1 MAKPLRILHLEDS
14 ATDGELVEYVLR
26 KAGISF
32 ICQRVESHDQYV
44 RGLQEFNPSIILGDF
59 KLPSFDG
66 MQALVIAQEL
76 APFTPFIFVTGSM
89 GEDIAVETLK
99 NGASDYIIKDRM
111 TRLPTAIKQALLN
124 KQLLVQQQH
133 TDQQLRIAA
142 TAFESLEGMLITDA
156 NGIILQV
163 NKSFAEI
170 TGYSVTEIIGLNL
183 RVLSS
188 WSTNTSLYADMWITV
203 NETGKWQGEIWSRRR
218 NGQDYPEMFT
228 IAAVKNKQGLIT
240 HFVATI
246 NDISIRK
253 QIENSLSASH
263 HLLKTIIDNA
273 PVRIFWKD
281 KSLHYLGCNP
291 AFAADAG
298 VANVQAIIGKQD
310 NQLNWIDQTDAHR
323 LDDLEIINSGIA
335 KLFYEELKTTANGGK
350 VWLRTSKVPLQNE
363 ADEIIGILGIYEN
376 ITEQKLAVERIHYLA
391 NFDALTG
398 LPNRIQ
404 LNDHLKY
411 ALSLAKR
418 SNGRLVVMF
427 LDLDHFKDVNDTLG
441 HNMGDIVLIELAKR
455 LTTLL
460 REEDT
465 VTRLGGDEFIL
476 MLPGIDE
483 QGASNV
489 AQKILDSIVL
499 PYQLD
504 NYTLTLTASIGIAVF
519 PEDGDDLDTLSK
531 SADTAMY
538 RAKHDGR
545 NCYRFF
551 TAQMQARLSRNLQ
564 LLNALREA
572 INEGQLLVHYQPQIS
587 LSDGHII
594 GVEALLRW
602 QHPEFG
608 SVSPAEFIP
617 IAEESGLIMEIG
629 EWVLRKAVKQA
640 KLWLMAGFKPI
651 IMAVNLSV
659 VQFRH
664 LDLPDLVSRILEEED
679 FPAQYLE
686 LELTESMAM
695 QSPIEAINMMDNL
708 HGSGVL
714 MSIDDFGTGYSS
726 LAYLKKFKVYK
737 LKIDQSFVRDI
748 CIDSEDKLIVT
759 AIINLAKSLGLKTIA
774 EGVETL
780 EQQTYLHEQGCDEM
794 QGYLFSK
801 PITAE
806 QVETLLTV

>member
-1 MAKPLRILHLEDS
+1 MD
-14 ATDGELVEYVLR
+14 
-26 KAGISF
+26 
-32 ICQRVESHDQYV
+32 
-44 RGLQEFNPSIILGDF
+44 
-59 KLPSFDG
+59 
-66 MQALVIAQEL
+66 
-76 APFTPFIFVTGSM
+76 
-89 GEDIAVETLK
+89 
-99 NGASDYIIKDRM
+99 
-111 TRLPTAIKQALLN
+111 
-124 KQLLVQQQH
+124 
-133 TDQQLRIAA
+133 
-142 TAFESLEGMLITDA
+142 
-156 NGIILQV
+156 
-163 NKSFAEI
+163 
-170 TGYSVTEIIGLNL
+170 
-183 RVLSS
+183 
-188 WSTNTSLYADMWITV
+188 
-203 NETGKWQGEIWSRRR
+203 
-218 NGQDYPEMFT
+218 
-228 IAAVKNKQGLIT
+228 
-240 HFVATI
+240 
-246 NDISIRK
+246 
-253 QIENSLSASH
+253 
-263 HLLKTIIDNA
+263 
-273 PVRIFWKD
+273 
-281 KSLHYLGCNP
+281 
-291 AFAADAG
+291 
-298 VANVQAIIGKQD
+298 
-310 NQLNWIDQTDAHR
+310 WIDQTDAHR